1 MFLRQVSP
9 KLQAV
14 IGYRRDRDRVGLAVP
29 QQQKSLVARFVEA
42 VSVDL
47 KPHIK
52 FERVGILPTIA
63 GTDKCDRAEIQRV
76 TEDHNH
82 DHDDAVDLDEETAEA
97 LREIAQ
103 SDLSVA
109 ECAAAILRANE

>member
-1 MFLRQVSP
+1 MYVKIQRV
-9 KLQAV
+9 AV
-14 IGYRRDRDRVGLAVP
+14 HFTVV
-29 QQQKSLVARFVEA
+29 
-42 VSVDL
+42 
-47 KPHIK
+47 
-52 FERVGILPTIA
+52 

-76 TEDHNH
+76 TDDHDH